1 MNYKW
6 MLSAFAD
13 EAGSDIQVQID
24 ALKKHGID
32 AFELRGVNGKNIT
45 QFTLEEAKELKK
57 RINDNGLQVWAI
69 GSPIGKIS
77 ILDDFAPHLD
87 LYQHTLE
94 LADVLGA
101 KALRMFS
108 FYMPAEQ
115 APEQYGEPVLERLQK
130 MLDLSRGSNIL
141 LCHENEKGIYGDN
154 ATRCLE
160 LHQALPELKGVFDPA
175 NFIQCGQD
183 VVAAW
188 AMLAPYVTY
197 LHIKDAD
204 AAGQVLPAGMG
215 IGHLKEIIPAYL
227 KQGGRVMTLEP
238 HLSVFEGLSALEQA
252 QKSQV
257 GIMEYPSQLAAFAAA
272 VDALKNILETIGE

>member
-1 MNYKW
+1 MTQKW

-32 AFELRGVNGKNIT
+32 AFELRGVNGRNIT
-45 QFTLEEAKELKK
+45 QFSIEEAKELKK
-57 RINDNGLQVWAI
+57 RIADNGLQVWSI

-87 LYQHTLE
+87 LYKHTLE

-101 KALRMFS
+101 SALRMFS
-108 FYMPAEQ
+108 FYMPQEQ
-115 APEQYGEPVLERLQK
+115 NVEQYRDPVLERLQQ
-130 MLDLSRGSNIL
+130 MLDVAKGSNVL

-154 ATRCLE
+154 AQRCLE

-183 VVAAW
+183 VAEAW
-188 AMLAPYVTY
+188 EMLAPYVTY

-204 AAGQVLPAGMG
+204 ASGQVLPAGMG
-215 IGHLKEIIPAYL
+215 IGHLPEIIPAYL

-238 HLSVFEGLSALEQA
+238 HLSVFEGLSALEQE

-257 GIMEYPSQLAAFAAA
+257 GVMAYPSQLAAFAAA
-272 VDALKNILETIGE
+272 VDALKNILEANR